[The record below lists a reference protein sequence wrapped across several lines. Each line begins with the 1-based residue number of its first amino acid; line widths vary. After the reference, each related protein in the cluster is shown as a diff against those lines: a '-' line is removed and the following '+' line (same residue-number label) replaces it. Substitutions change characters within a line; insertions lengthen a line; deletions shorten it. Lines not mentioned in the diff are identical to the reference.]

1 MGAFQKVYFSLGF
14 IEILVLGARH
24 SSGVRRGG
32 CVKSVFFV
40 MKNGSETVRGAL
52 CYQAVLRVRQEVCLG
67 RIKNEDNGN
76 PSQSFREPDIDT
88 NPKAYYHYILI

>member
-14 IEILVLGARH
+14 IEILVLGKRH

-52 CYQAVLRVRQEVCLG
+52 RYQLDLVVRREVSGG
-67 RIKNEDNGN
+67 RINNQDNGN
-76 PSQSFREPDIDT
+76 PSHSFREPDIDT